1 MSVLTSNGTC
11 FHQEI
16 VINSMYC
23 PTSIE
28 NIGFNFIGVDI
39 ITEGIS
45 YETYLNFLIKCSSV
59 CTLGSIFTV
68 YNVMVLVV

>member
-1 MSVLTSNGTC
+1 
-11 FHQEI
+11 
-16 VINSMYC
+16 MYC

-59 CTLGSIFTV
+59 CTLGSIFTI